1 VHVRLRVDAH
11 RTSYMIDGRYAA
23 KAN

>member
-1 VHVRLRVDAH
+1 VHVRLRVDAL